1 MERKDAEFQNVSVRM
16 FKKSL
21 VYSNKKKLISIYHD
35 IFLFKIFMFKY
46 LMKPLMQLDLQARG
60 AQREEC
66 CGRERAR
73 PLLRRRRGGG
83 TPPTHGHSIPIPFPL
98 TIAGGEPARQC

>member
-35 IFLFKIFMFKY
+35 IFLFKIFLFIY
-46 LMKPLMQLDLQARG
+46 LMKP
-60 AQREEC
+60 
-66 CGRERAR
+66 
-73 PLLRRRRGGG
+73 
-83 TPPTHGHSIPIPFPL
+83 
-98 TIAGGEPARQC
+98 